1 MDNPGQSLDFLA
13 AQYGQAVLRRVNFD
27 RGRVRPSFAL
37 DASVGAGLWHKEKR
51 SVSAQVDVL
60 NLTNRLNVIN
70 FAGLLSGTAL
80 APPRSF
86 GVRLRT
92 EF

>member
-1 MDNPGQSLDFLA
+1 
-13 AQYGQAVLRRVNFD
+13 VLTRVNFD

-37 DASVGAGLWHKEKR
+37 DAAVGADVWRKEKR
-51 SVSAQVDVL
+51 SVTVQADVL
-60 NLTNRLNVIN
+60 NLTDRLNVIN

-80 APPRSF
+80 GPPRSF
-86 GVRLRT
+86 GIRLRT

>member
-1 MDNPGQSLDFLA
+1 
-13 AQYGQAVLRRVNFD
+13 
-27 RGRVRPSFAL
+27 VRPSFAL
-37 DASVGAGLWHKEKR
+37 DASIGAELWRKEKR
-51 SVSAQVDVL
+51 SVSVQADVL
-60 NLTNRLNVIN
+60 NLTDQLNVIN

-86 GVRLRT
+86 GIRLRA